1 MIRLIA
7 LDLDGTLLGP
17 DFRVAD
23 EDSAAVAAAIER
35 GVHVVIVTS
44 RWYGLAQRTA
54 RRLSLTAPIVAYN
67 GAHVRE
73 PDDGEELFH
82 VTVPVE
88 PAREIAAFCDEGG
101 WETYVTVD
109 GVTYMRSRWD
119 DSIDPA
125 RLPKDMRPTKKHAEF
140 VTGPATGIMVF
151 SEEGVRAVLDN
162 FADRYDGA
170 LVFPEGRSE
179 SLSPYITITASGV
192 DKASGLRLVCERL
205 NVPLE
210 EVMAVGDTAQDL
222 PMLEAAGLGVAMGN
236 APDDVKSRVDAV
248 TSSNTEGGVGKA
260 IWKHVLS

>member
-1 MIRLIA
+1 
-7 LDLDGTLLGP
+7 
-17 DFRVAD
+17 
-23 EDSAAVAAAIER
+23 
-35 GVHVVIVTS
+35 
-44 RWYGLAQRTA
+44 
-54 RRLSLTAPIVAYN
+54 
-67 GAHVRE
+67 
-73 PDDGEELFH
+73 
-82 VTVPVE
+82 
-88 PAREIAAFCDEGG
+88 
-101 WETYVTVD
+101 
-109 GVTYMRSRWD
+109 
-119 DSIDPA
+119 
-125 RLPKDMRPTKKHAEF
+125 
-140 VTGPATGIMVF
+140 MVF